1 MTATRST
8 RVKSNDVLW
17 SQRGFTIVEVLCCVA
32 VVALLIGLLLPRL
45 AKTND
50 KVSRSSCVN
59 HLKQIGL
66 AFRMWSNDHSEK
78 FPWDVSMTATNPGT
92 QEFALTG
99 EVWRHFQAT
108 SNEVNTPKVLACPN
122 DKDRKSVSDWAA
134 FTNNSHLSYF
144 VGIDASEVLPQSILT
159 GDRNLTVSNQ
169 PAKGLLFLKPGD
181 TLGWTKAIHEGFG
194 HFALG
199 DGSVQQAM
207 NTLLNKQLQA
217 AFQSTTQSVI
227 RISLPQ

>member
-1 MTATRST
+1 MKPNHAMR
-8 RVKSNDVLW
+8 
-17 SQRGFTIVEVLCCVA
+17 SQRGFTIIEVLACAV

-45 AKTND
+45 ATTGCR
-50 KVSRSSCVN
+50 VPRISCVN

-92 QEFALTG
+92 QDFALTG
-99 EVWRHFQAT
+99 EVWRHFQAI
-108 SNEVNTPKVLACPN
+108 SNEVNTPKVLSCPN
-122 DKDRKSVSDWAA
+122 DKDRKPISDWAA

-144 VGIDASEVLPQSILT
+144 VGLDASEVLPQSILA

-169 PAKGLLFLKPGD
+169 PAKGILFLKPGD

-199 DGSVQQAM
+199 DGSVQQVM